1 MRVKNMI
8 YRSAT
13 QALNRYASQF
23 AVVGIIG
30 PRQSGKSTLAKA
42 TFPDKAYV
50 SFDNKESRELAAAS
64 PIDFLMAFPKGAII
78 DEAQK
83 VPEIF
88 EAIKYY
94 VDNEPFEAGKY
105 ILTGSSQFKLRQN
118 MADSLAGRIGILRLL
133 PFTIEE
139 ISNSCLL
146 PEKAYDFIVKG
157 QYPPLYDKE
166 KHFIPEDWYENYI
179 DTYLDLDVR
188 NQVNVS
194 NLSSFKKFIQICALQ
209 SGQLLSMENIS
220 KSIGLSI
227 PTIKNWLSILEASY
241 IIHFLEPDI
250 NNSTFPLQKA

>member
-1 MRVKNMI
+1 MI

-88 EAIKYY
+88 EA
-94 VDNEPFEAGKY
+94 
-105 ILTGSSQFKLRQN
+105 
-118 MADSLAGRIGILRLL
+118 
-133 PFTIEE
+133 
-139 ISNSCLL
+139 
-146 PEKAYDFIVKG
+146 
-157 QYPPLYDKE
+157 
-166 KHFIPEDWYENYI
+166 
-179 DTYLDLDVR
+179 
-188 NQVNVS
+188 
-194 NLSSFKKFIQICALQ
+194 
-209 SGQLLSMENIS
+209 
-220 KSIGLSI
+220 LSI
-227 PTIKNWLSILEASY
+227 MLIMSLLKLVN
-241 IIHFLEPDI
+241 
-250 NNSTFPLQKA
+250 TF